1 MAKKPIALI
10 IMDGYGINQNTEG
23 NAIFEAKKPNLD
35 KYFKECPNTVIQ
47 ASGLD
52 VGLPDGQM
60 GNSEVGHTNIGAGRI
75 VYQMLVKITK
85 DIEDGT
91 ILKNEALL
99 GAMNA
104 AKESKKALHLMG
116 LLSPGGVHSHNT
128 HLYGLLDMAKKVGVE
143 KVYVHTFL
151 DGRDVPPSSAAE
163 YMAELEEKIK
173 EIGIG
178 SIATISGRFYAMD
191 RDNAWDRVEKAYA
204 ALVYGEGVQETDAV
218 EAVKNSYANG
228 VTDEF
233 MLPTVVDKKGMVQ
246 DGDSVI
252 FFNFRPDRAR
262 QLTRSFVD
270 PEFKGFE
277 RRNDM
282 KVKFVCM
289 AQYDAEMPN
298 VTVAYPPEELK
309 MTFGEYVSKM
319 NLTQL
324 RIAETQKYAHVTFFF
339 NGGEEKQFEGEDR
352 ILIKSPDVATFD
364 MKPEMSAYEVC
375 DAVVEAINADKYDV
389 IILNYAN
396 CDMVGHTG
404 IIPAAVEA
412 VEAVDKCVGKMVD
425 AILQKGGVA
434 CITAGHGNAD
444 QMIDPVT
451 GGPFTAHTTNPV
463 PFIVVGEDCELRE
476 GGRLAD
482 IAPTMLKLLGL
493 PQPEEMTGESLIK

>member
-1 MAKKPIALI
+1 MSKKPVALI
-10 IMDGYGINQNTEG
+10 IMDGYGLNPSHEG
-23 NAIFEAKKPNLD
+23 NAIYEANTPNLD
-35 KYFKECPNTVIQ
+35 KYFKECPNTAIA

-60 GNSEVGHTNIGAGRI
+60 GNSEVGHTNIGAGRV

-85 DIEDGT
+85 DIQDGT
-91 ILKNEALL
+91 ILKNKVLCD
-99 GAMNA
+99 AMENA
-104 AKESKKALHLMG
+104 KGKALHLMG

-128 HLYGLLDMAKKVGVE
+128 HLYGLIEMAKKMGVE

-163 YMAELEEKIK
+163 YMEELQKKID
-173 EIGIG
+173 EIGLG
-178 SIATISGRFYAMD
+178 SIATVAGRFYAMD

-204 ALVYGEGVQETDAV
+204 ALVYGEGVEETDAV

-233 MLPTVVDKKGMVQ
+233 MLPTVVDKNGQIKE
-246 DGDSVI
+246 GDSVI

-262 QLTRSFVD
+262 QLTRTFVD
-270 PEFKGFE
+270 ESFTGFE
-277 RRNDM
+277 RR
-282 KVKFVCM
+282 KGYFPLHFVCM

-298 VTVAYPPEELK
+298 VTVAYPPEELT
-309 MTFGEYVSKM
+309 MTLGEYLSKKG
-319 NLTQL
+319 LTQL

-339 NGGEEKQFEGEDR
+339 NGGEEKQFGGEDR

-375 DAVVEAINADKYDV
+375 DAVLEAINGDKFDV

-404 IIPAAVEA
+404 IIPAAVAA
-412 VEAVDKCVGKMVD
+412 VEAVDECVGKMVD
-425 AILQKGGVA
+425 AIMAKGGVA
-434 CITAGHGNAD
+434 CITADHGNAD
-444 QMIDPVT
+444 QMIDPDT
-451 GGPFTAHTTNPV
+451 KGPFTAHTTNPV
-463 PFIVVGEDCELRE
+463 PFIVVGQDCQLKE

-482 IAPTMLKLLGL
+482 IAPTMLDILGL
-493 PQPEEMTGESLIK
+493 EKPAEMTGESLIK